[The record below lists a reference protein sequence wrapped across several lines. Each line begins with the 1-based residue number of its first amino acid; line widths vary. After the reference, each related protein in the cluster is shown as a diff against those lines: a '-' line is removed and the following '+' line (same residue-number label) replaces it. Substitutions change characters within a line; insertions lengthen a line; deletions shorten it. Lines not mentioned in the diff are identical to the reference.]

1 MVRRLFATTQEVT
14 NMPNASDLKRGTRFL
29 YEGSP
34 FQVTDMSTQS
44 PSARGAATLVKVKAR
59 DLLTGQLKSY
69 SFKASERFD
78 DPDIEL
84 RKVQYLYRDDD
95 AFHFMDLETYDQ
107 YRLVPDNV
115 GEAEDYLLEELE
127 VRLMFFNELPVS
139 VELPKAMDMEIVQC
153 DPGLKGDTVTN
164 VTKAA
169 NLATGLVVQ
178 VPLFIN
184 QGDVIR
190 VDTSEGRYVERVS
203 VAKR

>member
-1 MVRRLFATTQEVT
+1 
-14 NMPNASDLKRGTRFL
+14 MPNSTELKRGVRFL
-29 YEGSP
+29 HEGIP
-34 FQVTDMSTQS
+34 FQVTDMTTQS
-44 PSARGAATLVKVKAR
+44 PSARGASTLIKVKAR
-59 DLLTGQLKSY
+59 DLLSGQLKSY
-69 SFKASERFD
+69 TFKAGDRLE

-84 RKVQYLYRDDD
+84 RKVQYLYGDGD
-95 AFHFMDLETYDQ
+95 AYHFMDLETYDQ
-107 YRLVPDNV
+107 YRLVPDSV
-115 GEAEDYLLEELE
+115 GGAVDYLIEELE
-127 VRLMFFNELPVS
+127 VRLMFFNERPVS
-139 VELPKAMDMEIVQC
+139 VEVPKAMDMEIVQC

-169 NLATGLVVQ
+169 TLATGLEVQ

>member
-1 MVRRLFATTQEVT
+1 
-14 NMPNASDLKRGTRFL
+14 MPQSSELKRGARFL
-29 YEGSP
+29 YEGVP

-44 PSARGAATLVKVKAR
+44 PSARGATTLVKIKAR
-59 DLLTGQLKSY
+59 DLLSGQLKSY
-69 SFKASERFD
+69 SFKASDRFE
-78 DPDIEL
+78 DPDIEM

-95 AFHFMDLETYDQ
+95 AFHFMDLDSYEQ

-115 GEAEDYLLEELE
+115 GDAAEYLIEELE
-127 VRLMFFNELPVS
+127 VRLMFFNDQPVS
-139 VELPKAMDMEIVQC
+139 VELPKGMDMEIVQC

-169 NLATGLVVQ
+169 TLATGLVVQ

-203 VAKR
+203 VVKR

>member
-1 MVRRLFATTQEVT
+1 
-14 NMPNASDLKRGTRFL
+14 MPNASDLKRGARFL
-29 YEGSP
+29 YESSP

-44 PSARGAATLVKVKAR
+44 PSARGAATLVKIKAR

-84 RKVQYLYRDDD
+84 RKVQYLYQDDD
-95 AFHFMDLETYDQ
+95 CFHFMDLETYDQ

-115 GEAEDYLLEELE
+115 GGAKDYLLEELE
-127 VRLMFFNELPVS
+127 VRLMFFNEQPVS

-164 VTKAA
+164 VSKAA

>member
-1 MVRRLFATTQEVT
+1 
-14 NMPNASDLKRGTRFL
+14 MPQSSDLKRGARFL
-29 YEGSP
+29 YEGVP

-44 PSARGAATLVKVKAR
+44 PSARGATTLVKVKAR
-59 DLLTGQLKSY
+59 DLLSGQLKSY
-69 SFKASERFD
+69 TFKASDRLD
-78 DPDIEL
+78 DPDIEM

-95 AFHFMDLETYDQ
+95 AFHFMDLDSYEQ

-115 GEAEDYLLEELE
+115 GDAAEYLIEELE
-127 VRLMFFNELPVS
+127 LRLMFFNGLPVS

-164 VTKAA
+164 VSKAA
-169 NLATGLVVQ
+169 TLATGLIVQ

-190 VDTSEGRYVERVS
+190 VDTAEGRYVERVS
-203 VAKR
+203 VVKR